1 MKQLSAI
8 EIEERA
14 AEARNILNSPTMK
27 SIWEELQA
35 EYTEQLIQAE
45 VGGLTAST
53 AHASMKVLRDV
64 QSRLQTYVT
73 DQQFNTRGNFRR

>member
-1 MKQLSAI
+1 M

-14 AEARNILNSPTMK
+14 AEARNIINSPTMQAVF
-27 SIWEELQA
+27 EELNA

-53 AHASMKVLRDV
+53 AHASMKVLRGV
-64 QSRLQTYVT
+64 QMRLQSYVT
-73 DQQFNTRGNFRR
+73 DQQIQSRGNFRR